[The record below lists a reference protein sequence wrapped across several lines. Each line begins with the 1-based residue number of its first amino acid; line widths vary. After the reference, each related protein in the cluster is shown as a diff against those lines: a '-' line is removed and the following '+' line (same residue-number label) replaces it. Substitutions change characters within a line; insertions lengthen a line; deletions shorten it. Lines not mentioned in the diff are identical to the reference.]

1 MGSDFNDAVD
11 YVNKIK
17 DNVVVTDLIKEQLYG
32 LFKRIT
38 VGKCSEKGG
47 SRPSFFNQIGRR
59 KYDAWMRYEDQT
71 EEECIKT
78 YITTVNNFKV

>member
-11 YVNKIK
+11 YVNKMK
-17 DNVVVTDLIKEQLYG
+17 DNVEVTDQIKEQLYG

-78 YITTVNNFKV
+78 YITTVNTFKV